1 MGSGNIWAA
10 KMEEKEE
17 EEDVLPFFAKGLK
30 YNSYTYTYNICQ
42 WA

>member
-30 YNSYTYTYNICQ
+30 YNLHIHL
-42 WA
+42 